1 MEIILALLFFIF
13 FGTIVN
19 FFFKALGAAGK
30 TVKAAAKT
38 VASSSSF
45 KESLEEEFASD
56 ELFGK
61 LILRLQEKKK
71 DGLDITEVVMKGNL
85 PNLTLRAYWGLK
97 IYDITENSK
106 DSQKPIQPVVSAF
119 NMFRETHSIVYHL
132 ETPSFQL
139 TPGLT
144 YPNPVPLCGFFPEM
158 LSPPY
163 SGKRKLRIVYR

>member
-71 DGLDITEVVMKGNL
+71 MV
-85 PNLTLRAYWGLK
+85 
-97 IYDITENSK
+97 
-106 DSQKPIQPVVSAF
+106 
-119 NMFRETHSIVYHL
+119 
-132 ETPSFQL
+132 
-139 TPGLT
+139 
-144 YPNPVPLCGFFPEM
+144 
-158 LSPPY
+158 
-163 SGKRKLRIVYR
+163 